1 MDTHELMKLA
11 IAEAVLAALNDE
23 PVSDFMESFEPVMKI
38 IAMKLDIATANIEVG
53 NLERDLTKA
62 NTKALANQ
70 VTIENL
76 RAKVKRLKKAYRYQR
91 AATAQYMKYEHD
103 GAFKYRDSA
112 HILMHKAAELYQ
124 QFERL

>member
-70 VTIENL
+70 VTRI
-76 RAKVKRLKKAYRYQR
+76 K
-91 AATAQYMKYEHD
+91 
-103 GAFKYRDSA
+103 
-112 HILMHKAAELYQ
+112 
-124 QFERL
+124 